1 MQRLA
6 RFVKDIVRQ
15 IYDVVNRA
23 LPGRLDKL
31 F

>member
-6 RFVKDIVRQ
+6 RFVKDIVRH
-15 IYDVVNRA
+15 IYDIVNRA
-23 LPGRLDKL
+23 LPGRFDKL